1 MFIVSPKQTI
11 SSGILRSLQFITL
24 KMQKS
29 ISGTIILVALFCASC
44 HTNQQKSP
52 ETPQAE
58 RLPSKTTTINASI
71 TNANG
76 ETLQMSFDTA
86 AHSAV
91 FVFRGERIALN
102 QELRASGIKYSNEK
116 YEYTEWHGEK
126 TLKKDGQIIFTQS
139 K

>member
-1 MFIVSPKQTI
+1 MFIGGPKQTI
-11 SSGILRSLQFITL
+11 LSGILRSLQFITL
-24 KMQKS
+24 HMQKS
-29 ISGTIILVALFCASC
+29 ISGTIFLVALFSASC

-52 ETPQAE
+52 ETSQAE
-58 RLPSKTTTINASI
+58 HPLSDTTTIDANL

-76 ETLQMSFDTA
+76 EALQMSFDTA